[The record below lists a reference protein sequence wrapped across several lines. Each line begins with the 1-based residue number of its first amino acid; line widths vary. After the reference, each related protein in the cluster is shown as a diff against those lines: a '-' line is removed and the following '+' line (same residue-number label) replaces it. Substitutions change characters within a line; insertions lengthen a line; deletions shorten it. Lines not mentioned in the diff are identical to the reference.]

1 MLTKYVDGYQ
11 HFGIP
16 TKDMDATEKFY
27 LSMGFRK
34 KWETRYQGNRVEF
47 FEWGNVLVETYEKDG
62 EAAGARGAIDH
73 IALNCTDIEACTKE
87 ALAGGFQIVEGPN
100 FLPYWEHGVKYI
112 CIEGPNQ
119 EIIEFIQKFK
129 TEEEGRKAMETHG

>member
-16 TKDMDATEKFY
+16 ANDIEATEKFY
-27 LSMGFRK
+27 VSLGFHK
-34 KWETRYQGNRVEF
+34 KWETLYQGNRVEF
-47 FEWGNVLVETYEKDG
+47 FEYGNILVETYEKDG
-62 EAAGARGAIDH
+62 KSAGIRGAIDH
-73 IALNCTDIEACTKE
+73 IAMNCTDIEACTKE
-87 ALAGGFQIVEGPN
+87 ALAGEFKIVEGPC

-129 TEEEGRKAMETHG
+129 TEEESGKAAETCG